1 MQLKLVHLPWNTSMM
16 DIMSDRRKK
25 IILSTDL
32 TYGTIVKA
40 LQENVIIV
48 CLPPH
53 TSHALQPL
61 DVAVFKPFK
70 DHWWRILLT
79 FYRETKMKTV
89 DKAIFPSMIKKL
101 WVKISSDNLISGFW
115 GAGLWPLNHDA
126 VHKER
131 SVDSET
137 EQRGATLNEENI
149 NSPWKLLRESIINV
163 KHQKQLIILKG
174 NRRGYKLKQGQY
186 LQQQK
191 Y

>member
-1 MQLKLVHLPWNTSMM
+1 M

-101 WVKISSDNLISGFW
+101 WVKISSDNLISGF
-115 GAGLWPLNHDA
+115 
-126 VHKER
+126 
-131 SVDSET
+131 
-137 EQRGATLNEENI
+137 
-149 NSPWKLLRESIINV
+149 
-163 KHQKQLIILKG
+163 
-174 NRRGYKLKQGQY
+174 
-186 LQQQK
+186 
-191 Y
+191 